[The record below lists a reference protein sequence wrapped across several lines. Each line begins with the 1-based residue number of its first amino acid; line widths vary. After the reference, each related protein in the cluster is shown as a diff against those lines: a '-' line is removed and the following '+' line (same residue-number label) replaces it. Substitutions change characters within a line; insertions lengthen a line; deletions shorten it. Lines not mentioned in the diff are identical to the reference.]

1 LVLRILVRIQVSEFV
16 TSTRGMS
23 RFHMEMKESARM
35 PLCCLVLMGMQ
46 ERRFQEG
53 EY

>member
-1 LVLRILVRIQVSEFV
+1 
-16 TSTRGMS
+16 
-23 RFHMEMKESARM
+23 MEMKESARM